1 MDGHRVWMPISRAF
15 HVQLQALYVHRAPVF
30 YFLVYLHPL
39 LILYMGWVHFF
50 SVPVTN
56 KGCLGDRV
64 MEFICFTEVY
74 YLFLIQA
81 TDAVNIRILRVNNE
95 RG

>member
-1 MDGHRVWMPISRAF
+1 MDGRRVWMPISKAF

-39 LILYMGWVHFF
+39 LILYMGWLHFF

-56 KGCLGDRV
+56 KGCLGESNGV
-64 MEFICFTEVY
+64 H
-74 YLFLIQA
+74 LFHRSVLPLSN
-81 TDAVNIRILRVNNE
+81 T
-95 RG
+95 GY

>member
-1 MDGHRVWMPISRAF
+1 MDGPRVWMPISRAF

-39 LILYMGWVHFF
+39 LILYMGWLHFF

-74 YLFLIQA
+74 YFLS
-81 TDAVNIRILRVNNE
+81 NIGYWCCEHQDIKSE
-95 RG
+95 